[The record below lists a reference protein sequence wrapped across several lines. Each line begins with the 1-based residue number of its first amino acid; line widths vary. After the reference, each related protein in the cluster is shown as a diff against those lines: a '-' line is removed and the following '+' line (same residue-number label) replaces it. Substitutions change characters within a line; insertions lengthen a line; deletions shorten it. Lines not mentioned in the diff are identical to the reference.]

1 MATDEKIRIDKW
13 LWSIRFFKSRSIAS
27 DACTGGKVKINDI
40 AAKASS
46 LVKIGDK
53 ITCKKEHIN
62 YELIVKA
69 IIGKRVSAPIAITCY
84 DNITPEAELNKFE
97 QWFVGKAPTEVRD
110 RGSGR
115 PTKRDRRDIDE
126 FKDRIFD
133 EDDFIE

>member
-53 ITCKKEHIN
+53 IKEI
-62 YELIVKA
+62 
-69 IIGKRVSAPIAITCY
+69 
-84 DNITPEAELNKFE
+84 
-97 QWFVGKAPTEVRD
+97 
-110 RGSGR
+110 
-115 PTKRDRRDIDE
+115 
-126 FKDRIFD
+126 
-133 EDDFIE
+133 